1 MGLTL
6 RPLFRKTSFYYFPSF
21 FESPLSATDSWTL
34 CPIPLLLSSLL
45 KPFTHFINSQV
56 ESLSVDLQERVS
68 QLPGLV
74 RDSIEPVGDYLSQFS
89 AFKSLDGAVRDI
101 YQQVSRHLL
110 FWCQANKLGARQ
122 KV

>member
-1 MGLTL
+1 MSLTL
-6 RPLFRKTSFYYFPSF
+6 RPLFRKTCF
-21 FESPLSATDSWTL
+21 FTSLASLKAPLVPGILGL
-34 CPIPLLLSSLL
+34 CPIPLLLSPLL

-56 ESLSVDLQERVS
+56 ESLSVDLWERVS